1 MRKRYPVKQP
11 TQSIAAATTQDLS
24 STEVLNALHSVIDP
38 ELGQDLVSLGMI
50 QDVQV
55 HGGRV
60 QFTLR
65 LTTPACPLR
74 EQLKYMAH
82 QAVAALPGVSEVQVK
97 LDAQVPHA
105 SELPGQRRIPGVR
118 QVIAVASGKG
128 GVGKSTV
135 AVNLALA
142 LSVAGARVGLLDADF
157 YGPNVPQML
166 GSWGRAFGR
175 ENGLI
180 PVQARGLQ
188 VMSFAYLVEPGKPV
202 IWRGP
207 LLMGAV
213 QQLLFDTQWDNL
225 DYLVVDLPPGTGDV
239 PLSLVQ
245 LVPLAGVVIV
255 TTPQSVAVSDVVRCI
270 EMFQATGT
278 PVLGVVENMSY
289 LQCPDC
295 GKRIE
300 IFGQGGGQFLADQ
313 YDLPLL
319 AQIPLDPGV
328 CQGADE
334 GKSVGDAEGP
344 IATAFRQL
352 AEKVAARVSIQQ
364 LTHLTV

>member
-1 MRKRYPVKQP
+1 MRKRYTSKQSF
-11 TQSIAAATTQDLS
+11 QSSAATVAKDPLPKD
-24 STEVLNALHSVIDP
+24 VLNALRNVIDP
-38 ELGQDLVSLGMI
+38 ELGRDLVSLGMI
-50 QDVQV
+50 QDVQTRD
-55 HGGRV
+55 GRV

-74 EQLKYMAH
+74 EHLKNMAH
-82 QAVAALPGVSEVQVK
+82 QAVAALPGVREVHVRV
-97 LDAQVPHA
+97 DAQVPSA
-105 SELPGQRRIPGVR
+105 TGLPGQRTIPGVR

-142 LSVAGARVGLLDADF
+142 LSEVGARVGLLDADF

-166 GSWGRAFGR
+166 GSQGPAFGQGK
-175 ENGLI
+175 GLI
-180 PVQARGLQ
+180 PVRARGLQ

-207 LLMGAV
+207 LLMGAI

-245 LVPLAGVVIV
+245 LVSLAGVVIV
-255 TTPQSVAVSDVVRCI
+255 TTPQSVAISDVVRSI
-270 EMFQATGT
+270 EMFHATST

-319 AQIPLDPGV
+319 AQIPLDPDV

-334 GKSVGDAEGP
+334 GKSAGDMEGSV
-344 IATAFRQL
+344 AAAFHQL
-352 AEKVAARVSIQQ
+352 AEKVAAQVSVQQ
-364 LTHLTV
+364 LTSLAV

>member
-11 TQSIAAATTQDLS
+11 IRNNGATIMQDLS
-24 STEVLNALHSVIDP
+24 SKDVLNSLRSVIDP
-38 ELGQDLVSLGMI
+38 ELGRDLVSLGMI
-50 QDVQV
+50 QDVHV
-55 HGGRV
+55 DGGLV

-74 EQLKYMAH
+74 EQLKGMAH
-82 QAVAALPGVSEVQVK
+82 QAVAALPGVREVHVK
-97 LDAQVPHA
+97 LDAQVPHT
-105 SELPGQRRIPGVR
+105 SGLPGQKPIPGVR
-118 QVIAVASGKG
+118 QIIAVASGKG

-142 LSVAGARVGLLDADF
+142 LSSAGARVGLLDADF

-166 GSWGRAFGR
+166 GSQGRAFGQR
-175 ENGLI
+175 TGLV
-180 PVQARGLQ
+180 PVSARGLQ

-207 LLMGAV
+207 LLMGAI
-213 QQLLFDTQWDNL
+213 QQLLFDTQWEDL

-239 PLSLVQ
+239 PLSLAQ

-255 TTPQSVAVSDVVRCI
+255 TTPQSVAVSDVMRSI
-270 EMFQATGT
+270 EMFQALGT
-278 PVLGVVENMSY
+278 PVLGVVENMSF
-289 LQCPDC
+289 LECPDC
-295 GKRIE
+295 GKRVE
-300 IFGQGGGQFLADQ
+300 IFGRGGGQFLADQ

-334 GKSVGDAEGP
+334 GKPAGDAIGP
-344 IATAFRQL
+344 VATAFRQL
-352 AEKVAARVSIQQ
+352 AEKVAAQVSIQQ
-364 LTHLTV
+364 LTGVTV

>member
-1 MRKRYPVKQP
+1 
-11 TQSIAAATTQDLS
+11 
-24 STEVLNALHSVIDP
+24 
-38 ELGQDLVSLGMI
+38 
-50 QDVQV
+50 
-55 HGGRV
+55 
-60 QFTLR
+60 
-65 LTTPACPLR
+65 
-74 EQLKYMAH
+74 MAH
-82 QAVAALPGVSEVQVK
+82 QAVAALPGVSDVQVK

-105 SELPGQRRIPGVR
+105 SGLPGQRRIPGVR

-142 LSVAGARVGLLDADF
+142 LSGAGARVGLLDADF
-157 YGPNVPQML
+157 YGPNVPQIL
-166 GSWGRAFGR
+166 GSRGQAFR
-175 ENGLI
+175 QDDGLI

-207 LLMGAV
+207 LLMGAI

-239 PLSLVQ
+239 PLLLVQ
-245 LVPLAGVVIV
+245 LVSVAGVVIV
-255 TTPQSVAVSDVVRCI
+255 TTPQSVAVSDVLRCI
-270 EMFQATGT
+270 EMFRATGA
-278 PVLGVVENMSY
+278 PVLGIVENMSY

-300 IFGQGGGQFLADQ
+300 IFGRGGGQFLADQ
-313 YDLPLL
+313 FGLPLL
-319 AQIPLDPGV
+319 AQIPFDPGV

-334 GKSVGDAEGP
+334 GRFVGDAEGP
-344 IATAFRQL
+344 VAMVFRQL

-364 LTHLTV
+364 LGYVTR